1 MLWAPAADLE
11 SRMVRRSTLLFI
23 ECQRC
28 HHKSQR
34 EVAFLP
40 LPAGAKF
47 RCSNCG
53 NREADRIRTWTTD
66 GSSAMRVVTVKRV

>member
-1 MLWAPAADLE
+1 
-11 SRMVRRSTLLFI
+11 MVRRREILFI

-34 EVAFLP
+34 EVDFLP
-40 LPAGAKF
+40 LPAGARF

-53 NREADRIRTWTTD
+53 NRDAGRIRAWTTD
-66 GSSAMRVVTVKRV
+66 GSSAMRGLTLPKGKAG